1 MEEEKSKQHT
11 QLPNKMAE
19 NELTPKDQLV
29 YLGIRSFMNSK
40 TNSCFP
46 SLQKI
51 ADKVGASIPTIRK
64 SISLLEDKGYIKT
77 TKKGRGQ
84 EYHFNEL
91 KKFEPFS
98 PDFLNHNDLSFTAKS
113 YLVASQ
119 QYMYKD
125 VEGYGKISYSNADLS
140 KQINMPET
148 TIRRCNQE
156 LERNNYLTIIKNE
169 CRDLESGCK
178 SDTKIFDLNKLGQA
192 IIWVL
197 KTHEDR
203 LNDHEDK
210 LENINERLSRLEADK
225 EKDNNEKKEMQK
237 MIDMLM
243 RENKELK
250 TKNNNETYIL

>member
-1 MEEEKSKQHT
+1 MEQKISKQHT

-19 NELTPKDQLV
+19 NEVSPKDQLI
-29 YLGIRSFMNSK
+29 YLGIRSFMNNDTK
-40 TNSCFP
+40 SCFP

-51 ADKVGASIPTIRK
+51 ADKVGSSIPTVRK
-64 SISLLEDKGYIKT
+64 SIDVLEEKGYIT
-77 TKKGRGQ
+77 ITKKGRGQ

-98 PDFLNHNDLSFTAKS
+98 PEFLDNHDISFTTKS

-125 VEGYGKISYSNADLS
+125 VEGLGKVSYSNADLS

-156 LERNNYLTIIKNE
+156 LERKNYLTIIKNE
-169 CRDLESGCK
+169 CRDIETGCK
-178 SDTKIFDLNKLGQA
+178 ADTKIFDLNKLGQA

-203 LNDHEDK
+203 LNNHED
-210 LENINERLSRLEADK
+210 RLSQLEEENKKQK
-225 EKDNNEKKEMQK
+225 ELIEKLLNQNK
-237 MIDMLM
+237 
-243 RENKELK
+243 KELK
-250 TKNNNETYIL
+250 EYNI

>member
-1 MEEEKSKQHT
+1 MEEEISKQHT
-11 QLPNKMAE
+11 QLPNKMSE
-19 NELTPKDQLV
+19 KELTPKDQLV
-29 YLGIRSFMNSK
+29 YLGIRSFMNNNTK
-40 TNSCFP
+40 SCYP

-64 SISLLEDKGYIKT
+64 SIEVLEETGYIKI
-77 TKKGRGQ
+77 TKRGRGQ

-98 PDFLNHNDLSFTAKS
+98 PEFLEHNDLSFTTKS

-125 VEGYGKISYSNADLS
+125 IEGYGKVSYSNADLS
-140 KQINMPET
+140 RQINMSET

-156 LERNNYLTIIKNE
+156 LERKDYLTIIKNE
-169 CRDLESGCK
+169 CRNLETGCRT
-178 SDTKIFDLNKLGQA
+178 DTKIFDLNKLGQA

-203 LNDHEDK
+203 LNEHEEK
-210 LENINERLSRLEADK
+210 IENINERLSKLETNND
-225 EKDNNEKKEMQK
+225 NEKLEMKK
-237 MIDMLM
+237 MIDMLI

-250 TKNNNETYIL
+250 NNNKETYKL

>member
-1 MEEEKSKQHT
+1 MNKENSKQHT
-11 QLPNKMAE
+11 QVPKEMSK

-29 YLGIRSFMNSK
+29 YLGIRSFMNGETK
-40 TNSCFP
+40 SCYP

-64 SISLLEDKGYIKT
+64 SISLLEEKGYIKT

-98 PDFLNHNDLSFTAKS
+98 PEFLNHNDLSFTTKS

-125 VEGYGKISYSNADLS
+125 VKGLGKISYSNADLS

-169 CRDLESGCK
+169 YRDLETGCK

-203 LNDHEDK
+203 INNHEDRIAQ
-210 LENINERLSRLEADK
+210 LEE
-225 EKDNNEKKEMQK
+225 
-237 MIDMLM
+237 
-243 RENKELK
+243 ENKKQKDLIEKLLK
-250 TKNNNETYIL
+250 DKQHIQQDYTL

>member
-1 MEEEKSKQHT
+1 MEEEISKQHT

-19 NELTPKDQLV
+19 NEISPKDQLV
-29 YLGIRSFMNSK
+29 YLGIRSFMNEK
-40 TNSCFP
+40 TKSCFP

-64 SISLLEDKGYIKT
+64 SITILEEKGYIKT

-98 PDFLNHNDLSFTAKS
+98 PEFLDHDDISFTTKS

-119 QYMYKD
+119 QFMYKD

-156 LERNNYLTIIKNE
+156 LERKDYLTIIKNE
-169 CRDLESGCK
+169 CRNLETGCK
-178 SDTKIFDLNKLGQA
+178 SDTKIFDLNRLGQA

-197 KTHEDR
+197 RNHEDR
-203 LNDHEDK
+203 LNNHEDRIAALEKK
-210 LENINERLSRLEADK
+210 LEEK
-225 EKDNNEKKEMQK
+225 EKQIELQQR
-237 MIDMLM
+237 MLNKYQS
-243 RENKELK
+243 ENKSEYNL
-250 TKNNNETYIL
+250 

>member
-1 MEEEKSKQHT
+1 MEEEISKQHT

-19 NELTPKDQLV
+19 NELEPKDQLV
-29 YLGIRSFMNSK
+29 YLGIRSFMNNETK
-40 TNSCFP
+40 SCFP

-64 SISLLEDKGYIKT
+64 SISLLEEKDYIKV

-98 PDFLNHNDLSFTAKS
+98 PEFLEHNDLSFTTKS

-125 VEGYGKISYSNADLS
+125 IEGLGKISYSNADLS

-156 LERNNYLTIIKNE
+156 LERKDYLTIIKNE
-169 CRDLESGCK
+169 CRDLETGCK
-178 SDTKIFDLNKLGQA
+178 ADTKIFDLNKLGQA

-197 KTHEDR
+197 KNHEDR
-203 LNDHEDK
+203 LNNHEDRIAK
-210 LENINERLSRLEADK
+210 LEAESKAKDK
-225 EKDNNEKKEMQK
+225 LIEQLLKNQKD
-237 MIDMLM
+237 
-243 RENKELK
+243 LK
-250 TKNNNETYIL
+250 NSDSYIIE

>member
-19 NELTPKDQLV
+19 QELTPKDQLI

-40 TNSCFP
+40 TKSCYP

-64 SISLLEDKGYIKT
+64 SIELLVEKGYIQV

-98 PDFLNHNDLSFTAKS
+98 PEFLEHTDLSFTTKS

-119 QYMYKD
+119 QYMYTD
-125 VEGYGKISYSNADLS
+125 VEGYGKVSYSNADLS

-156 LERNNYLTIIKNE
+156 LERKDYLTIIKNE
-169 CRDLESGCK
+169 CRDIETGCK
-178 SDTKIFDLNKLGQA
+178 SDTKIFNLDKLGQA

-203 LNDHEDK
+203 LNDHEDRIAALERK
-210 LENINERLSRLEADK
+210 LE
-225 EKDNNEKKEMQK
+225 EKDQQ
-237 MIDMLM
+237 L
-243 RENKELK
+243 ELK
-250 TKNNNETYIL
+250 QKIIDEYQSKSKNTYTL

>member
-19 NELTPKDQLV
+19 NELEPKDQLV
-29 YLGIRSFMNSK
+29 YLGIRSFMNNETK
-40 TNSCFP
+40 SCFP

-51 ADKVGASIPTIRK
+51 AEKVGASVPTIRK
-64 SISLLEDKGYIKT
+64 SITLLEEKDYIKV

-98 PDFLNHNDLSFTAKS
+98 PEFLEHNDLSFTTKS

-119 QYMYKD
+119 QYMYTD
-125 VEGYGKISYSNADLS
+125 IEGLGKISYSNADLS

-156 LERNNYLTIIKNE
+156 LERKDYLTIIKNE
-169 CRDLESGCK
+169 CRDLETGCK
-178 SDTKIFDLNKLGQA
+178 ADTKIFDLNKLGQA

-197 KTHEDR
+197 KNHEDR
-203 LNDHEDK
+203 LNNHEDRIAK
-210 LENINERLSRLEADK
+210 LEAESKAKDK
-225 EKDNNEKKEMQK
+225 LIEQLLKNQKDS
-237 MIDMLM
+237 
-243 RENKELK
+243 
-250 TKNNNETYIL
+250 KNSESYIIE